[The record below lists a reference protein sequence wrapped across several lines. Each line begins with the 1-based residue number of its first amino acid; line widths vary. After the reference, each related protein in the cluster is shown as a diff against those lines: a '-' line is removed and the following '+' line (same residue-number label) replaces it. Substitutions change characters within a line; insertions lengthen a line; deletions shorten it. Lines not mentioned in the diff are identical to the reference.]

1 MNSCSTPQHGQHSL
15 GLLHATEQRGSLRRR
30 ACLRATGLDSP
41 IETRRSLPDPGVAL
55 QALARLSD
63 PGSPAGPLAAGK
75 ALITGTIAVG
85 GAGYKVARITDGAA
99 DLWIFP
105 RSGTSRW
112 DTCAGEAM
120 LQALGGLL
128 RDKAGRPICYDP
140 DGSFENLEGIIAGA
154 DPELVDC
161 AVRAC
166 AKL

>member
-1 MNSCSTPQHGQHSL
+1 MGRILWGCSMPPSSEVPCAGVHVFGRPDWTRPSRPEGRCLTLVSRSRTA
-15 GLLHATEQRGSLRRR
+15 GL
-30 ACLRATGLDSP
+30 
-41 IETRRSLPDPGVAL
+41 VAK
-55 QALARLSD
+55 ALARLSD

-85 GAGYKVARITDGAA
+85 GAGYKVARITGGAA